1 MESILARAL
10 EYTLK
15 YWLKSFTRDQF
26 KLQGRTAQLSNL
38 DINGEAI
45 HASMGLPPAL
55 SVTTAKVGK
64 LEIMLPYVS
73 NVQTE
78 PVVVQIDKLD
88 LVLEENPDADVTKGP
103 SSVQSPTASGKS
115 NGYGF
120 ADKIA
125 DGMTLQVK
133 VVNLLLET
141 GGGAHREGGAAWA
154 APLASITIRNLV
166 LYTTNESWKVVNL
179 KEARDFS
186 TNTGFIYLFK
196 KLEWEALSIDLLP
209 HPDMFTDANLARSEE
224 ANLRDDD
231 GAKRVFFGGERF
243 LEGISGEAHITV
255 QRTALNSPL
264 GLEVQLHIPEAVCPA
279 LSEPGLRALL
289 RFLTGMYLCLN
300 RGDVDPKSQQSAE
313 AAGRSLVSVL
323 VDHVF
328 LCIKDAEF
336 QLELLMQS
344 LLFSRACVSDGES
357 ANYLTKILIGGLF
370 LRDAFSRLPCA
381 LVQPSMKAA
390 AEDLAV
396 PDFAKNFC
404 ALIYPLDNGPW
415 QIVQDVPLISL
426 HSLQVKPSPKPPHF
440 FSKTVIQCQP
450 LMVHLQEEACLRI
463 SSFLADGIVVN
474 PGDVL
479 PDNSVNSLLFTLKEL
494 DVSVPLDMSN
504 LEDSAI
510 KENLSVNKS
519 FVGARLHIE
528 NLSFA
533 ESPTLKV
540 RLLNLEKD
548 PACFCLW
555 PGQPIDAS
563 QKKWTA
569 GASHFSL
576 ALETSPNSTELQSS
590 RGPEMGLWNCVEGKD
605 MCIEVAMVSADGKPL
620 ITIPPPGGIVRI
632 GVACEQYISRASVEQ
647 LFFVLDLYSYF
658 GKVSERISTVKESKR
673 QNTVSLTG
681 GLLEKVPSDT
691 AVKLAL
697 KDLQLKFLESSFTST
712 QDMPLVQFLGKDLS
726 VKVTH
731 RTLGG
736 AIAVSSNIYWENIE
750 VDCVDT
756 DVQLEHENS
765 WNGHLVSCNG
775 STPLRRVFWVVNG
788 RHDGQSGSTLMTP
801 FLDISITHVIPLSE
815 KDMECHSV
823 SIVACISGVRL
834 GGGMSY
840 AEALLHRFG
849 ILNHDG
855 GPGEGLSR
863 GLEHLSSGPLS
874 KLFKASIVDDRKK
887 DGTPGNWNGDGF
899 PHLGRPDDIDVSVEL
914 RDWLFALEGREGVGT
929 HILNNEDIGRE
940 ERCWHTN
947 FRTFRV
953 IAKSTPKNV
962 DSNGTENKYD
972 AHRYPVDSIIVSV
985 EGLQTVKPQMQK
997 GTDSCNGLLTNG
1009 VYENGHVHG
1018 GVNIEANIVASDD
1031 KSVPDDSLN
1040 WVAESLKFSV
1050 KQPVEAVVTK
1060 DELQHLSFLCKSEVD
1075 AMGRIVAGVLR
1086 VLKLEDSIGQ
1096 ATLNQLS
1103 NLGSEGFDKM
1113 FSPKASRAGSP
1124 KISPFA
1130 ASSDSM
1136 REISSRT
1143 NLEST
1148 ISSIEE
1154 ASMEL
1159 EAKCS
1164 ALVSDLSDSESSSAH
1179 HANELKQKL
1188 ESLQSLMAK
1197 LRTQI

>member
-1 MESILARAL
+1 
-10 EYTLK
+10 
-15 YWLKSFTRDQF
+15 
-26 KLQGRTAQLSNL
+26 
-38 DINGEAI
+38 
-45 HASMGLPPAL
+45 
-55 SVTTAKVGK
+55 
-64 LEIMLPYVS
+64 
-73 NVQTE
+73 
-78 PVVVQIDKLD
+78 
-88 LVLEENPDADVTKGP
+88 
-103 SSVQSPTASGKS
+103 
-115 NGYGF
+115 
-120 ADKIA
+120 
-125 DGMTLQVK
+125 
-133 VVNLLLET
+133 
-141 GGGAHREGGAAWA
+141 
-154 APLASITIRNLV
+154 
-166 LYTTNESWKVVNL
+166 
-179 KEARDFS
+179 
-186 TNTGFIYLFK
+186 
-196 KLEWEALSIDLLP
+196 
-209 HPDMFTDANLARSEE
+209 MFTDANLARSEE
-224 ANLRDDD
+224 SNLRDDD

-243 LEGISGEAHITV
+243 LDGISGQAHITV

-370 LRDAFSRLPCA
+370 LRDAFSRSPCA
-381 LVQPSMKAA
+381 LIQPSMKAA

-404 ALIYPLDNGPW
+404 PVIYPLDNGPW
-415 QIVQDVPLISL
+415 QLIQDVPLISL
-426 HSLQVKPSPKPPHF
+426 HSLQVKPSPKPPHL

-510 KENLSVNKS
+510 KEDLSTKKIFS
-519 FVGARLHIE
+519 GARLHIE

-548 PACFCLW
+548 PACFSLW

-569 GASHFSL
+569 GVSHFSL
-576 ALETSPNSTELQSS
+576 ALETSPNSTEHQSC

-605 MCIEVAMVSADGKPL
+605 VSIEVAMVSADGKPL
-620 ITIPPPGGIVRI
+620 ITIPPPGGIVRV
-632 GVACEQYISRASVEQ
+632 GVACEQYMSNASVEQ

-658 GKVSERISTVKESKR
+658 GKVSEKISIVKESKR
-673 QNTVSLTG
+673 QSTVSLTG

-712 QDMPLVQFLGKDLS
+712 QDIPLVQFLGKDLV

-736 AIAVSSNIYWENIE
+736 AIAVSSNVYWENIE

-756 DVQLEHENS
+756 EVQQEHENS
-765 WNGHLVSCNG
+765 CNGHLVGCNG
-775 STPLRRVFWVVNG
+775 STPLRRVFWIVNG
-788 RHDGQSGSTLMTP
+788 RHDGHSGSTIVTP
-801 FLDISITHVIPLSE
+801 FLDISITNVIPLSE
-815 KDMECHSV
+815 KDMECHSL
-823 SIVACISGVRL
+823 SIMACISGVRL
-834 GGGMSY
+834 GGGMNY
-840 AEALLHRFG
+840 TEALLHRFG
-849 ILNHDG
+849 ILSLDG

-874 KLFKASIVDDRKK
+874 KLFKASIVEDRKQ
-887 DGTPGNWNGDGF
+887 DGALGSGSGDAF
-899 PHLGRPDDIDVSVEL
+899 AHLGTPDDIDVSIEL
-914 RDWLFALEGREGVGT
+914 RDWLFALEGREGVAERWES
-929 HILNNEDIGRE
+929 IEDEDIGRE

-947 FRTFRV
+947 FRSFRV
-953 IAKSTPKNV
+953 VAKSTPKLV
-962 DSNGTENKYD
+962 DPNETETKNGARKF
-972 AHRYPVDSIIVSV
+972 PVDSIIVNV
-985 EGLQTVKPQMQK
+985 EGLQTLKPQMQK
-997 GTDSCNGLLTNG
+997 ETIPNGHH
-1009 VYENGHVHG
+1009 ENGHLPG
-1018 GVNIEANIVASDD
+1018 GVNIEANIVASED
-1031 KSVPDDSLN
+1031 KSGHDDTLS

-1060 DELQHLSFLCKSEVD
+1060 DELQHLTFLCKSEVD
-1075 AMGRIVAGVLR
+1075 SMGRIVAGVLR
-1086 VLKLEDSIGQ
+1086 VLKLEESVGHG
-1096 ATLNQLS
+1096 TLNQLS

-1113 FSPKASRAGSP
+1113 FSPKASRAGTP
-1124 KISPFA
+1124 KSSPFGA
-1130 ASSDSM
+1130 ASDSM
-1136 REISSRT
+1136 REISSRAD
-1143 NLEST
+1143 LEST

-1154 ASMEL
+1154 ASVEL

-1164 ALVSDLSDSESSSAH
+1164 ALVSDLSDSESKTSAKH
-1179 HANELKQKL
+1179 IKDLKQKL

>member
-1 MESILARAL
+1 
-10 EYTLK
+10 
-15 YWLKSFTRDQF
+15 
-26 KLQGRTAQLSNL
+26 
-38 DINGEAI
+38 
-45 HASMGLPPAL
+45 MGLPPAL

-78 PVVVQIDKLD
+78 PVVVQVDKLD
-88 LVLEENPDADVTKGP
+88 LVLEENPDADVTNGP
-103 SSVQSPTASGKS
+103 SSAQSPTASGKS

-243 LEGISGEAHITV
+243 LEGISGQAYITV

-357 ANYLTKILIGGLF
+357 ANYLTKILVGGLF
-370 LRDAFSRLPCA
+370 LRDAFSRSPCA
-381 LVQPSMKAA
+381 LVQPSMKATT
-390 AEDLAV
+390 EDLAV

-404 ALIYPLDNGPW
+404 PLIYPLDSGPW
-415 QIVQDVPLISL
+415 QLIQDVPLISL
-426 HSLQVKPSPKPPHF
+426 HSLQVKPSPKPPHL

-510 KENLSVNKS
+510 NEDLSAKKV
-519 FVGARLHIE
+519 FAGARLHIE

-569 GASHFSL
+569 GVSHFSL
-576 ALETSPNSTELQSS
+576 ALETSPNSTESQSS
-590 RGPEMGLWNCVEGKD
+590 RGLEMGLWNCVEGKD
-605 MCIEVAMVSADGKPL
+605 VSIEVAMVSADGKPL

-632 GVACEQYISRASVEQ
+632 GVACEQYISNASVEQ

-658 GKVSERISTVKESKR
+658 GKVSEKISIVKESKR

-712 QDMPLVQFLGKDLS
+712 QDMPVVQFLGKDLS
-726 VKVTH
+726 LKVTH

-756 DVQLEHENS
+756 DVQHEYENS
-765 WNGHLVSCNG
+765 CNGHLVSCNG
-775 STPLRRVFWVVNG
+775 STPLRRVFWIVNG
-788 RHDGQSGSTLMTP
+788 RDDGHSGSPLVTP
-801 FLDISITHVIPLSE
+801 FLDISVTHVIPLSE
-815 KDMECHSV
+815 KDMECHSL

-840 AEALLHRFG
+840 TEALLHRFG

-874 KLFKASIVDDRKK
+874 KLFKASIVDERKQ

-914 RDWLFALEGREGVGT
+914 RDWLFALEGREGVAERWWS
-929 HILNNEDIGRE
+929 NENEDIGRE

-947 FRTFRV
+947 FRNFRV
-953 IAKSTPKNV
+953 IAKNTPKHV
-962 DSNGTENKYD
+962 DQNGTENQNDTHK
-972 AHRYPVDSIIVSV
+972 YPVDSIIVSV
-985 EGLQTVKPQMQK
+985 EGLQTLKPQMQK
-997 GTDSCNGLLTNG
+997 GTSSCIGLPSNG
-1009 VYENGHVHG
+1009 VHENGYLPG
-1018 GVNIEANIVASDD
+1018 GINVEANIVASED
-1031 KSVPDDSLN
+1031 KSGHDDTLN

-1050 KQPVEAVVTK
+1050 KQPVEAIVTK
-1060 DELQHLSFLCKSEVD
+1060 DELQHLTFLCKSEVD

-1086 VLKLEDSIGQ
+1086 VLKLEESVGQ
-1096 ATLNQLS
+1096 AALNQLS

-1113 FSPKASRAGSP
+1113 FSPKASRSGTP
-1124 KISPFA
+1124 KSSPFA

-1143 NLEST
+1143 ELEST

-1164 ALVSDLSDSESSSAH
+1164 ALASDLSDAGSETSAKH
-1179 HANELKQKL
+1179 INDLKQKL